1 MTEYNVAIE
10 ESVVKEFKITA
21 KSIEEALELAKKNY
35 SENEFVLD
43 PGELQFKQMAVID
56 PIEEEP
62 EWIEF

>member
-1 MTEYNVAIE
+1 MTEYTVAIE

-21 KSIEEALELAKKNY
+21 ENIEEALELAKKNY
-35 SENEFVLD
+35 SKNEFVLD